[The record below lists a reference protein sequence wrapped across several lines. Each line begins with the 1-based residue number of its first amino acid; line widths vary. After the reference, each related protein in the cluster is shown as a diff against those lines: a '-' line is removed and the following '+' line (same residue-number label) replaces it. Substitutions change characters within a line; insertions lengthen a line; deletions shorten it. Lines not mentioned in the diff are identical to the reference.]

1 MSKRTKYISQ
11 ADREARSDRAWVVI
25 MTAMI
30 CCLILLPS
38 MSSAVWR
45 IAKMLLMAAGMIATM
60 YYATS
65 LYCMTSE
72 KIKREERHKDE

>member
-1 MSKRTKYISQ
+1 MSKRTKYISKT
-11 ADREARSDRAWVVI
+11 DREERSDRAWVVI

-45 IAKMLLMAAGMIATM
+45 IAKMLLMAVGMIAVM
-60 YYATS
+60 YYATV
-65 LYCMTSE
+65 LYCMATGTT
-72 KIKREERHKDE
+72 KREERHKDE